1 MHVSLFLCKTN
12 LFNSILPC
20 VQRRPTRWPVMK
32 FRRGSG
38 HPAYAEVEAMG
49 RDKEG
54 FILTEPKDGFITAD
68 RRESSITTDQRD
80 GFIVP
85 DQKERFL
92 AVGHR

>member
-1 MHVSLFLCKTN
+1 MHISLLLCKNT
-12 LFNSILPC
+12 LFNSVFLRI
-20 VQRRPTRWPVMK
+20 QRRPTQWPVMK

-54 FILTEPKDGFITAD
+54 FILIETKDNFIIAD

-92 AVGHR
+92 AVGHH

>member
-1 MHVSLFLCKTN
+1 
-12 LFNSILPC
+12 
-20 VQRRPTRWPVMK
+20 MK

-38 HPAYAEVEAMG
+38 HQAYAEVEAVG
-49 RDKEG
+49 RDKESLILIEPMDS
-54 FILTEPKDGFITAD
+54 FIIAD